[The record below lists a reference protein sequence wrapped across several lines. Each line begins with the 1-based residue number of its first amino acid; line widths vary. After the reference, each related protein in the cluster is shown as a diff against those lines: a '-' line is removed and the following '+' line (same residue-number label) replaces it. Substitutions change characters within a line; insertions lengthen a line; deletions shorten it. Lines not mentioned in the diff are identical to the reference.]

1 MDDLNAIEEWA
12 GGLLAQLQ
20 PGQRRAVAIDI
31 ARELRRSQQARIKD
45 QRNPDGT
52 PYEPRK
58 PKLRAK
64 AGRIKRR
71 AMFAKLRT
79 IQYLKIDADGNGL
92 AVGFAGRVAA
102 LARVHQEGET
112 SPVRPGGPRY
122 KYPVRQLLG
131 FTASEREMIQDRLL
145 AHLTR

>member
-1 MDDLNAIEEWA
+1 MDDLTAIEEWA

-20 PGQRRAVAIDI
+20 PGQRRAVATDI
-31 ARELRRSQQARIKD
+31 ARKLRRSQQSRIKD
-45 QRNPDGT
+45 QLNPDGSK
-52 PYEPRK
+52 YEPRK
-58 PKLRAK
+58 QKLRGK
-64 AGRIKRR
+64 SGRIKRK

-79 IQYLKIDADGNGL
+79 VKYLKIDSDANGL

-112 SPVRPGGPRY
+112 SPLRPGGPRY

-131 FTASEREMIQDRLL
+131 FTASEREMIQDTIL
-145 AHLTR
+145 AHLTL

>member
-1 MDDLNAIEEWA
+1 MDDLSAIEDWA
-12 GGLLAQLQ
+12 SSLLAQLQ
-20 PGQRRAVAIDI
+20 PTARRAVAADI
-31 ARELRRSQQARIKD
+31 GRELRRSQQARIKD

-52 PYEPRK
+52 PYDPRK

-79 IQYLKIDADGNGL
+79 STYLKVEATSSGL

-102 LARVHQEGET
+102 VARVHQDGE
-112 SPVRPGGPRY
+112 SAPVRPGGPRY

-131 FTASEREMIQDRLL
+131 FTAAEREMIRDKLL
-145 AHLTR
+145 AHLTQ